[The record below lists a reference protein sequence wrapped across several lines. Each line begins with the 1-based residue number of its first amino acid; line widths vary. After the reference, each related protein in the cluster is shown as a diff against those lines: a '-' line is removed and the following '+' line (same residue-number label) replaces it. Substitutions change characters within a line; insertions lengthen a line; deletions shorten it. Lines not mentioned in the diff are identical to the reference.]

1 MTTLIPLLTLL
12 VGCPVQAHTEVPQM
26 VQMNEGETSEAVLK
40 GATIRIAPNQL
51 KQAGIDF
58 EEYEPALR
66 AFLTE
71 YWTEAVFKIEISDK
85 DSNGVGEILDISL
98 SGDQEDIHEVL
109 FDAVGDHFFDE
120 YPASR

>member
-1 MTTLIPLLTLL
+1 
-12 VGCPVQAHTEVPQM
+12 VQAHTEVPQM